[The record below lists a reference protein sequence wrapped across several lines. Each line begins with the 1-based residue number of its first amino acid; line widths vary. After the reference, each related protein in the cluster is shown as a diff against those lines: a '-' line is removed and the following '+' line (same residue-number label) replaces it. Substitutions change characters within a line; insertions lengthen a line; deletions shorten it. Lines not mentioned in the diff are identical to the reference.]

1 MEAQQLAVVQPAGCC
16 VSIEDGST
24 RCRECVLACPPERF
38 TLRAQLLTAQ
48 RVWSGRG
55 HVYAAANIT
64 ELHRAGQA
72 ALLLEPA
79 TRLLA
84 RDNVLHP
91 LPAEN
96 EGAIAS
102 ARTRD
107 HRCTAPHELV
117 HSSRTACHAPC
128 ANGSYL
134 FCDLAGFGR
143 PWRHRQRDR
152 RLEQRVRVVRLC
164 ALSDFDAA

>member
-1 MEAQQLAVVQPAGCC
+1 MAWSHCSGNVAVSWHDLQSSSDKSELNTLLRGQNSRKVAAPQPQTFLALTDSEMEAQQLAVVQPAGCC

-24 RCRECVLACPPERF
+24 RYREGVLARPPERF

-107 HRCTAPHELV
+107 
-117 HSSRTACHAPC
+117 
-128 ANGSYL
+128 
-134 FCDLAGFGR
+134 D
-143 PWRHRQRDR
+143 
-152 RLEQRVRVVRLC
+152 
-164 ALSDFDAA
+164 